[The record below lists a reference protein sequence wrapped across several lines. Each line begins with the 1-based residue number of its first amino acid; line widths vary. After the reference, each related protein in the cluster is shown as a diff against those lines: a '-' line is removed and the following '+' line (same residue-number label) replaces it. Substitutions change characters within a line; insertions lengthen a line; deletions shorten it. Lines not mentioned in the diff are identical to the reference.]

1 MSYVWFF
8 SGSTHSSIHHQDS
21 HPQGPMTVT
30 WRPSSC
36 RTQRL
41 SCGSCP
47 YSPVPTSACLEN
59 ASSGARTGKMQKVK
73 VNKSGL
79 VSDSLWPMDKSHAR
93 LLCPWNSPGKDI
105 EVGCHALL
113 QGIFPTQGS
122 NLDLPHYR
130 QILYCLSYQGIV
142 PFTFEVNKCGLVSQ

>member
-1 MSYVWFF
+1 MVRAPWFLPTRCQYYLHPRLAPSPHSLVTQKNVF
-8 SGSTHSSIHHQDS
+8 RHRHSPTGNKSFTRLRTPGLRHCDGVRELCVIFLRVSTFFHSPPGLPSS
-21 HPQGPMTVT
+21 RPVTAT

-36 RTQRL
+36 RTQRS

-79 VSDSLWPMDKSHAR
+79 VSDSL
-93 LLCPWNSPGKDI
+93 
-105 EVGCHALL
+105 
-113 QGIFPTQGS
+113 
-122 NLDLPHYR
+122 
-130 QILYCLSYQGIV
+130 
-142 PFTFEVNKCGLVSQ
+142 